1 MLLAAAAIYKGKRLL
16 ALVGVF
22 VPLVALTAA
31 VRLAKPRSRWARR
44 FYDDDKK
51 RKAQARFASE
61 RDRAP
66 RGSRP
71 RGHVDP
77 STLSACRARFSQ
89 QRRLPANVR
98 RRRQAPRHPPP
109 RGAGR

>member
-1 MLLAAAAIYKGKRLL
+1 MFEAVLITAGMKERAVGDTSTAILVTVQVLAVLLAVAAIYKGKRLL

-51 RKAQARFASE
+51 RKAEARFASE
-61 RDRAP
+61 RTEPPVAP
-66 RGSRP
+66 
-71 RGHVDP
+71 
-77 STLSACRARFSQ
+77 A
-89 QRRLPANVR
+89 PA
-98 RRRQAPRHPPP
+98 
-109 RGAGR
+109 GT